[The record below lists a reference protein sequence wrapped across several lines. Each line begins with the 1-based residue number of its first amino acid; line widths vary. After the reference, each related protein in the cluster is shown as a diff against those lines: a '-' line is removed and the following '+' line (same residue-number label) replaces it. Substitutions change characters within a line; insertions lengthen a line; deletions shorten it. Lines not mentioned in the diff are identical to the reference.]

1 MNRRER
7 RSTVRV
13 LRDAEREE
21 AAPARIVVADDST
34 SLRAVVRVTVETQ
47 GWIVLEAATGAAT
60 LALVRERPPDLL
72 LLDLDFGTSGPDGLE
87 VLRIVRAE
95 PATAAVPVVILTA
108 TDRADVRARALGLG
122 ATEFL
127 TKPFGPLDLIATMR
141 AVLGRKLE
149 EPRLG
154 LHLVQSGALTSDQLR
169 LALDRQRERERAGKR
184 ITLGALLIELGMIS
198 RAELDMA
205 LRRQGSQTGR

>member
-1 MNRRER
+1 
-7 RSTVRV
+7 V
-13 LRDAEREE
+13 
-21 AAPARIVVADDST
+21 APARIVVADDST
-34 SLRAVVRVTVETQ
+34 SLRAVVRITVESD
-47 GWIVLEAATGAAT
+47 GWTVLEAATGAAA

-72 LLDLDFGTSGPDGLE
+72 LLDLAFGTSGPDGLE
-87 VLRIVRAE
+87 VLRTVRAE

-108 TDRADVRARALGLG
+108 TDRADVRARALDLG

-127 TKPFGPLDLIATMR
+127 TKPFGPLDLIATLR

-154 LHLVQSGALTSDQLR
+154 LYLVQSGALTSDQLR
-169 LALDRQRERERAGKR
+169 SALDRQRERERAGRR
-184 ITLGALLIELGMIS
+184 IALGALLIELGMTS

-205 LRRQGSQTGR
+205 LRRQGSQTAR

>member
-1 MNRRER
+1 MH
-7 RSTVRV
+7 
-13 LRDAEREE
+13 DAEQEE
-21 AAPARIVVADDST
+21 AALARIVVADDSS
-34 SLRAVVRVTVETQ
+34 SLRAIVRITVESE
-47 GWIVLEAATGAAT
+47 GWIILEAATAAAA

-87 VLRIVRAE
+87 VLRTVRAE
-95 PATAAVPVVILTA
+95 LATAAVPVVILTA

-127 TKPFGPLDLIATMR
+127 TKPFGPLDLIATLR

-154 LHLVQSGALTSDQLR
+154 LHLLQSGALTSDQLR
-169 LALDRQRERERAGKR
+169 TALDRQRERERAGKR
-184 ITLGALLIELGMIS
+184 IALGALLVELGMIS
-198 RAELDMA
+198 TADVDMA
-205 LRRQGSQTGR
+205 LRRQGTRTAP

>member
-1 MNRRER
+1 M
-7 RSTVRV
+7 
-13 LRDAEREE
+13 
-21 AAPARIVVADDST
+21 APARIVVADDSA
-34 SLRAVVRVTVETQ
+34 SLRAIVRITVESE
-47 GWIVLEAATGAAT
+47 GWIILEAATGAAA

-87 VLRIVRAE
+87 VLRTVRAE
-95 PATAAVPVVILTA
+95 LATAAVPVVILTA

-154 LHLVQSGALTSDQLR
+154 LHLLQSGALTLDQLR
-169 LALDRQRERERAGKR
+169 TALDRQREREHAGRR
-184 ITLGALLIELGMIS
+184 IALGALLVELGMIS
-198 RAELDMA
+198 KADVDMA
-205 LRRQGSQTGR
+205 LRRQGTRTAP

>member
-1 MNRRER
+1 M
-7 RSTVRV
+7 
-13 LRDAEREE
+13 
-21 AAPARIVVADDST
+21 APARIVVADDST
-34 SLRAVVRVTVETQ
+34 SLRAIVRITVESE
-47 GWIVLEAATGAAT
+47 GWIILEAATGAAA

-87 VLRIVRAE
+87 VLRTVRAE
-95 PATAAVPVVILTA
+95 LATAAVPVVILTA
-108 TDRADVRARALGLG
+108 TDRADIRARALGLG

-154 LHLVQSGALTSDQLR
+154 LHLLQSGALTLDQLR
-169 LALDRQRERERAGKR
+169 TALDRQREREHAGKR
-184 ITLGALLIELGMIS
+184 IALGALLVELGMIS
-198 RAELDMA
+198 KADVDMA
-205 LRRQGSQTGR
+205 LRRQGTRTAP